1 MKRFELSISVYI
13 DAEHI
18 DEMWEKLR
26 KSGVHGLLDELDA
39 EDGCASSVI
48 SEVDLNSEKSQD
60 PTST

>member
-1 MKRFELSISVYI
+1 MKRFELSISVHI

-18 DEMWEKLR
+18 DEMWEKFR

-39 EDGCASSVI
+39 EDGYASSVI
-48 SEVDLNSEKSQD
+48 SEVDLNSEKSQE